1 MVYLYKMGGRGDARP
16 CARHGHSA
24 RRGVEAEKFHVS
36 WDLRSAVSDPM
47 SCVCV
52 CVIRSSGS
60 RPSPPSPPLG
70 PHTARTAGL
79 IHKSESLSS
88 VKMPVSYCKLSKCHS
103 SYGIVRCP
111 GRGHDRAPVPRGCD
125 GTRCRG
131 REDYKIPQALWLRF
145 WVKRRLRARSC
156 RLSATLHSQGWCSYE
171 RRRAHPRCL

>member
-1 MVYLYKMGGRGDARP
+1 MWYTCTRWAGA
-16 CARHGHSA
+16 ATHAHAHGTA
-24 RRGVEAEKFHVS
+24 TAQGGVEAEKFHVS
-36 WDLRSAVSDPM
+36 WDLSGVLSVTLCR
-47 SCVCV
+47 VCV
-52 CVIRSSGS
+52 CYPIVWIAALSPLPPPGS
-60 RPSPPSPPLG
+60 AHGAHSRAY
-70 PHTARTAGL
+70 TQ
-79 IHKSESLSS
+79 SESLSS

-125 GTRCRG
+125 ATRCRG
-131 REDYKIPQALWLRF
+131 REDYNSPQALGLRF